1 MSNLNKG
8 IKMNDKNK
16 EVPKPFDE
24 KLVKPPKENKIS
36 KTEVKRKSVKIS
48 LDTWEKVDD
57 ERRINKNESQ
67 ISVLDNAINF
77 YFKYKKYHN
86 KLDEIIEFY
95 ENNKE

>member
-1 MSNLNKG
+1 MSNLNKK
-8 IKMNDKNK
+8 IKMNDKSK
-16 EVPKPFDE
+16 EVPKPFDD
-24 KLVKPPKENKIS
+24 KLVKPPKEN

-48 LDTWEKVDD
+48 TDTWEKVDD

-77 YFKYKKYHN
+77 YFKYKKYQN

-95 ENNKE
+95 EENKE